1 MNTAKLETPEED
13 SEPLPAKYDLREYGR
28 VSEVRDQGSWGTCW
42 AFAALSALESSLLP
56 NQKWEFSVDH
66 LAMDNGFN
74 ARLDDG
80 GDYNMALAYM
90 TSWTGP
96 VTENR
101 IHMAMESMKKIL
113 MQLYIFRMRSLLMRG
128 ILIRSK
134 TDHDLWCCSVS
145 HLFPAGYPVTQ

>member
-1 MNTAKLETPEED
+1 
-13 SEPLPAKYDLREYGR
+13 
-28 VSEVRDQGSWGTCW
+28 
-42 AFAALSALESSLLP
+42 
-56 NQKWEFSVDH
+56 
-66 LAMDNGFN
+66 
-74 ARLDDG
+74 
-80 GDYNMALAYM
+80 MALAYM

-134 TDHDLWCCSVS
+134 N
-145 HLFPAGYPVTQ
+145 